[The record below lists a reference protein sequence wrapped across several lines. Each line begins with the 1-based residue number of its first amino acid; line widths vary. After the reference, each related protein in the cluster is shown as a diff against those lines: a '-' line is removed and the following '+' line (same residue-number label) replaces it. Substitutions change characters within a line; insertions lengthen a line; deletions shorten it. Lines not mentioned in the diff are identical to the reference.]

1 MLSKR
6 NKEQGSWSGQ
16 WRLLADRLRGLWL
29 WFGASVAL
37 AYVGLALQLVT
48 PLVLA
53 AAVDQIAS
61 GTLSWG
67 VQAYVAVAVAALLA
81 EGFGRI
87 ADVKWHARLNFRL
100 ATDTLA
106 KGLTLGL
113 PGRARFE
120 RGDLIYRSVG
130 DVGGAARL
138 PQSFVT
144 VTTGLL
150 LAVGSVAALAFLHP
164 SFVVAWFLCLVVAT
178 LATKRV
184 FGDLGKRQS
193 ALSSHSGRMVSLFLD
208 ALRGSRTIEA
218 SNTVER
224 EVERVCRPLR
234 DLADGARDMEV
245 VGGKGMA
252 VMLLS
257 GHGVVIATTCVGA
270 VLLTRDAITLGML
283 LAALTYSRQ
292 AFSAA
297 AGVVDNGWFHIAIGR
312 SHAGRVAEVLDSAEA
327 TPAPARPVPLP
338 ASSPASVCWNGVGVR
353 PAEVV
358 DVKGA
363 KDVKDAKGVRD
374 VEDEKTPQEGES
386 DDALLRNVHLA
397 APAERTLALVGAS
410 GVGKTTLVSLV
421 GRLLDPDEGEVSV
434 ADTPVHAVPRQA
446 LADHVAYAFEKPNL
460 IGTVAESITLGRPAS
475 PEAVRLAAA
484 RAAADEFIER
494 LPQGYETPVA
504 DISLSGGERQRL
516 GLARA
521 FLALEQTAVL
531 VLDDATSH
539 LDMATEACISAIL
552 LEQAQSRTTLMVAH
566 RASMA
571 ARADAVAWLRDGTI
585 EAVGTHAELLAK
597 PAYRELFDVA

>member
-1 MLSKR
+1 MLSKP
-6 NKEQGSWSGQ
+6 NKEQGSWSSQ

-29 WFGASVAL
+29 WFGTSVAL

-53 AAVDQIAS
+53 AAIDQIIS

-130 DVGGAARL
+130 DVGGAAGL

-144 VTTGLL
+144 VSTGLL

-178 LATKRV
+178 LVTKRV

-193 ALSSHSGRMVSLFLD
+193 ALSSHNGRMVSLFLD
-208 ALRGSRTIEA
+208 ALRGARTIEA

-270 VLLTRDAITLGML
+270 VLLTRDAISLGML

-297 AGVVDNGWFHIAIGR
+297 AGVLDNGWFHIAIGR

-327 TPAPARPVPLP
+327 TPAPVRPMPLP
-338 ASSPASVCWNGVGVR
+338 SSSPASVCWNGVGVR
-353 PAEVV
+353 PADVV
-358 DVKGA
+358 DAKGA
-363 KDVKDAKGVRD
+363 KGVQD
-374 VEDEKTPQEGES
+374 VEDVQDGKTPQEGES
-386 DDALLRNVHLA
+386 DAALLRNVHLA
-397 APAERTLALVGAS
+397 APAEQTLALVGAS

-434 ADTPVHAVPRQA
+434 ADTPVYAVPRRA

-539 LDMATEACISAIL
+539 LDMATEARISAIL
-552 LEQAQSRTTLMVAH
+552 LEQAQARTTLMVAH

>member
-1 MLSKR
+1 MHKA
-6 NKEQGSWSGQ
+6 QGSWSGHR
-16 WRLLADRLRGLWL
+16 RLLADRLRGLWL

-37 AYVGLALQLVT
+37 AYVALALQLAT

-53 AAVDQIAS
+53 AAIDQIIS

-67 VQAYVAVAVAALLA
+67 LQAYVAIAVAGLLA
-81 EGFGRI
+81 DGFGRI

-106 KGLTLGL
+106 KGLALGL

-120 RGDLIYRSVG
+120 RGDLIYRSVS
-130 DVGGAARL
+130 DVGGAAGL
-138 PQSFVT
+138 PQTFVT
-144 VTTGLL
+144 VSTGLL
-150 LAVGSVAALAFLHP
+150 LAVGSVVALAFLHP
-164 SFVVAWFLCLVVAT
+164 SFVVAWVLCLAVAT
-178 LATKRV
+178 AVTRHV
-184 FGDLGKRQS
+184 FRDLGKRQS

-208 ALRGSRTIEA
+208 ALRGARTIEA

-224 EVERVCRPLR
+224 EVERVCRPLQ
-234 DLADGARDMEV
+234 DVADGARDMEV
-245 VGGKGMA
+245 SGGKGMA

-270 VLLTRDAITLGML
+270 VLLTMDAISLGML

-312 SHAGRVAEVLDSAEA
+312 SNASRVAEVLDSEEA
-327 TPAPARPVPLP
+327 TPAPA
-338 ASSPASVCWNGVGVR
+338 SPASLPAAGPASVRWNGVGVR
-353 PAEVV
+353 MAEVEE
-358 DVKGA
+358 
-363 KDVKDAKGVRD
+363 
-374 VEDEKTPQEGES
+374 VEEKPRAGEPAG
-386 DDALLRNVHLA
+386 ALLRDVHLV

-421 GRLLDPDEGEVSV
+421 ARLLDPDEGEVRI
-434 ADTPVHAVPRQA
+434 ADTPVSAVPRRA
-446 LADHVAYAFEKPNL
+446 LASRVAYAFEKPNL
-460 IGTVAESITLGRPAS
+460 LGTVAESITLGRPAS
-475 PEAVRLAAA
+475 AEAVRLAAQ

-504 DISLSGGERQRL
+504 DLRLSGGERQRL

-521 FLALEQTAVL
+521 FLALEQTAIL

-539 LDMATEACISAIL
+539 LDMATEARISGVL
-552 LEQAQSRTTLMVAH
+552 LEQAQARTTLMVAH

-571 ARADAVAWLRDGTI
+571 ARADAVAWLRDGAI
-585 EAVGTHAELLAK
+585 EAVGTHAELLAN
-597 PAYRELFDVA
+597 PAYRRLFDVA

>member
-1 MLSKR
+1 MRKA
-6 NKEQGSWSGQ
+6 QGSWSSHR
-16 WRLLADRLRGLWL
+16 RLLADRLRGLWL

-37 AYVGLALQLVT
+37 AYVALALQLAT

-53 AAVDQIAS
+53 AAIDQIIS

-67 VQAYVAVAVAALLA
+67 LQAYVAIAVAGLLA
-81 EGFGRI
+81 DGFGRI

-106 KGLTLGL
+106 KGLALGL

-120 RGDLIYRSVG
+120 RGDLIYRSVS
-130 DVGGAARL
+130 DVSGAAGL
-138 PQSFVT
+138 PQTFVT
-144 VTTGLL
+144 VSTGLL
-150 LAVGSVAALAFLHP
+150 LAVGSVVALAFLHP
-164 SFVVAWFLCLVVAT
+164 SFVVAWVLCLAVAT
-178 LATKRV
+178 AVTRHV
-184 FGDLGKRQS
+184 FRDLGERQS

-208 ALRGSRTIEA
+208 ALRGARTIEA

-224 EVERVCRPLR
+224 EVERVCRPLQ
-234 DLADGARDMEV
+234 DVADRARDMEV
-245 VGGKGMA
+245 SGGKGMA

-270 VLLTRDAITLGML
+270 VLLTRDAISLGML
-283 LAALTYSRQ
+283 LAALAYSRQ

-312 SHAGRVAEVLDSAEA
+312 SNASRVVEVLDSEVA
-327 TPAPARPVPLP
+327 TPEPERP
-338 ASSPASVCWNGVGVR
+338 ASLAASGPASVRWNGVGVR
-353 PAEVV
+353 TAEVEQ
-358 DVKGA
+358 
-363 KDVKDAKGVRD
+363 
-374 VEDEKTPQEGES
+374 VEEKPRAGEP
-386 DDALLRNVHLA
+386 DGALLRDVHLA

-421 GRLLDPDEGEVSV
+421 GRLLDPDEGEVRI
-434 ADTPVHAVPRQA
+434 ADTPVSTVPRRA
-446 LADHVAYAFEKPNL
+446 LASRVAYAFEKPNL
-460 IGTVAESITLGRPAS
+460 LGTVAESITLGRPAS
-475 PEAVRLAAA
+475 AEAVRLAAA

-504 DISLSGGERQRL
+504 DINLSGGERQRL

-521 FLALEQTAVL
+521 FLALEQTAIL

-539 LDMATEACISAIL
+539 LDMATEARISGVL
-552 LEQAQSRTTLMVAH
+552 LEEAQARTTLMVAH

-571 ARADAVAWLRDGTI
+571 ARADAVAWLRDSAI

-597 PAYRELFDVA
+597 PAYRKLFDVA

>member
-29 WFGASVAL
+29 WFAASVAL

-61 GTLSWG
+61 GTLAWG

-178 LATKRV
+178 LVTKRV

-193 ALSSHSGRMVSLFLD
+193 ALSSHNGRMVSLFL
-208 ALRGSRTIEA
+208 EA
-218 SNTVER
+218 NQPVLAKWAFTDPVAVASA
-224 EVERVCRPLR
+224 
-234 DLADGARDMEV
+234 LAD
-245 VGGKGMA
+245 
-252 VMLLS
+252 
-257 GHGVVIATTCVGA
+257 IADPDE
-270 VLLTRDAITLGML
+270 RF
-283 LAALTYSRQ
+283 AAQ
-292 AFSAA
+292 
-297 AGVVDNGWFHIAIGR
+297 
-312 SHAGRVAEVLDSAEA
+312 
-327 TPAPARPVPLP
+327 
-338 ASSPASVCWNGVGVR
+338 
-353 PAEVV
+353 
-358 DVKGA
+358 KGA
-363 KDVKDAKGVRD
+363 MLG
-374 VEDEKTPQEGES
+374 
-386 DDALLRNVHLA
+386 
-397 APAERTLALVGAS
+397 LVGADMDATPEQ
-410 GVGKTTLVSLV
+410 VRARMLAVEEVFDSL
-421 GRLLDPDEGEVSV
+421 RV
-434 ADTPVHAVPRQA
+434 A
-446 LADHVAYAFEKPNL
+446 
-460 IGTVAESITLGRPAS
+460 
-475 PEAVRLAAA
+475 AAA
-484 RAAADEFIER
+484 RGVWDDGRGNEFGGPVRRLLYGYWKEVDPARAAKYKEPPERYDER
-494 LPQGYETPVA
+494 L
-504 DISLSGGERQRL
+504 
-516 GLARA
+516 
-521 FLALEQTAVL
+521 
-531 VLDDATSH
+531 
-539 LDMATEACISAIL
+539 
-552 LEQAQSRTTLMVAH
+552 
-566 RASMA
+566 
-571 ARADAVAWLRDGTI
+571 
-585 EAVGTHAELLAK
+585 
-597 PAYRELFDVA
+597 

>member
-1 MLSKR
+1 MPAPLPAG
-6 NKEQGSWSGQ
+6 GSWSSQ

-67 VQAYVAVAVAALLA
+67 VQAYVAVAAAALLA
-81 EGFGRI
+81 AGFGRI

-144 VTTGLL
+144 VSTGLL
-150 LAVGSVAALAFLHP
+150 LAVGSVVALAFLHP

-178 LATKRV
+178 LVTKRV

-208 ALRGSRTIEA
+208 ALRGARTIEA
-218 SNTVER
+218 SNTVAR

-297 AGVVDNGWFHIAIGR
+297 AGVLDNGWFHIAIGR
-312 SHAGRVAEVLDSAEA
+312 SHASRVGEVLDSEEA
-327 TPAPARPVPLP
+327 TPAPARPMPLP
-338 ASSPASVCWNGVGVR
+338 SSGPASVCWNGVGVR
-353 PAEVV
+353 PADVV
-358 DVKGA
+358 DVKG
-363 KDVKDAKGVRD
+363 VED

-386 DDALLRNVHLA
+386 NAALLRNVHLA

-434 ADTPVHAVPRQA
+434 ADTPVRFVPRRA

-504 DISLSGGERQRL
+504 DISISGGERQRL

-539 LDMATEACISAIL
+539 LDMATEARISAVL
-552 LEQAQSRTTLMVAH
+552 LEQAQARTTLMVAH

-585 EAVGTHAELLAK
+585 EAVGTHAELLTK

>member
-1 MLSKR
+1 MLSKP
-6 NKEQGSWSGQ
+6 NKDQGSWSGQ

-29 WFGASVAL
+29 WFGTSVAL

-53 AAVDQIAS
+53 AAVDQITS

-130 DVGGAARL
+130 DVGGAAGL

-144 VTTGLL
+144 VSTGLL
-150 LAVGSVAALAFLHP
+150 LAVGSVVALAFLHP

-178 LATKRV
+178 LVTKRV

-208 ALRGSRTIEA
+208 ALRGARTIEA

-312 SHAGRVAEVLDSAEA
+312 SHASRVAEVLDSAEA
-327 TPAPARPVPLP
+327 TPAPVRPVPLA

-353 PAEVV
+353 PADMV
-358 DVKGA
+358 DAKGA
-363 KDVKDAKGVRD
+363 KDVKDGKAS
-374 VEDEKTPQEGES
+374 QEGES
-386 DDALLRNVHLA
+386 DAALLRDVHLV
-397 APAERTLALVGAS
+397 APADRTLALVGAS

-434 ADTPVHAVPRQA
+434 ADTPVRTVPRQA

-460 IGTVAESITLGRPAS
+460 IGTVAESIALGRPAS

-539 LDMATEACISAIL
+539 LDMATEARISAVL

-585 EAVGTHAELLAK
+585 EAVGTHAELLAN

>member
-1 MLSKR
+1 MHKA
-6 NKEQGSWSGQ
+6 QGSWASQ

-37 AYVGLALQLVT
+37 AFVALALQLVT

-53 AAVDQIAS
+53 AAIDQIAS

-67 VQAYVAVAVAALLA
+67 LQAYVAVAAAVLLA
-81 EGFGRI
+81 DGFGRI
-87 ADVKWHARLNFRL
+87 ANVKWHGRLNFRL

-144 VTTGLL
+144 VSTGLL
-150 LAVGSVAALAFLHP
+150 LAVGSVVALAFLHP
-164 SFVVAWFLCLVVAT
+164 SFVVAWFLCLAVAT
-178 LATKRV
+178 LVTKRV
-184 FGDLGKRQS
+184 FRDLGKRQA
-193 ALSSHSGRMVSLFLD
+193 ALSGHSGRMVSLFLD
-208 ALRGSRTIEA
+208 ALRGARTIQA

-234 DLADGARDMEV
+234 DVADGARDMEV
-245 VGGKGMA
+245 SGGKGMA

-270 VLLTRDAITLGML
+270 VLLTRDAISLGML
-283 LAALTYSRQ
+283 LAALAYSRQ

-312 SHAGRVAEVLDSAEA
+312 SHASRVVEVLGSEEA
-327 TPAPARPVPLP
+327 TPAPSRPAPLP
-338 ASSPASVCWNGVGVR
+338 GAGPASVNWNGVGVR
-353 PAEVV
+353 SADNEEA
-358 DVKGA
+358 DKEA
-363 KDVKDAKGVRD
+363 K
-374 VEDEKTPQEGES
+374 PQEGES
-386 DDALLRNVHLA
+386 EGALLRDVHLA
-397 APAERTLALVGAS
+397 VPAERTLALVGAS

-421 GRLLDPDEGEVSV
+421 GRLLDPDAGEVSV
-434 ADTPVHAVPRQA
+434 ADTPVRAVPRRA
-446 LADHVAYAFEKPNL
+446 LAGRVAYAFEKPNL
-460 IGTVAESITLGRPAS
+460 IGTVAESITLGRSAS
-475 PEAVRLAAA
+475 AEAVRLAAA

-504 DISLSGGERQRL
+504 DINLSGGERQRL

-521 FLALEQTAVL
+521 FLALEQTGVL

-539 LDMATEACISAIL
+539 LDMATEARISAVL
-552 LEQAQSRTTLMVAH
+552 LEQAQARTTLIVAH

-571 ARADAVAWLRDGTI
+571 ARADAVAWLRDGAI

-597 PAYRELFDVA
+597 PAYRKLFDVA